1 MHHPIRTLAVVA
13 LLAATTRPAVAH
25 VDYFD
30 IGAGLFLDPNGL
42 SFDDGL
48 FNSYGWFE
56 GTKTTLGDSHDL
68 AGGRFYRFTL
78 ASAARVTITFT
89 DLNGEG
95 ALNPALSLYA
105 GLLPDEA
112 HDSASFDPLNP
123 SHFVPGPPPHS
134 VKDPSPVD
142 DGVTTDANGNV
153 SPFRDTVNIT
163 FTGQFDALGDWSM
176 ANASNDWAVIRYLTH
191 VGPNGSNSVS
201 LVEYLLAAGDYTIA
215 AGGGWDSEVL
225 SVSDLPGRLTFSAA
239 PVPLPGM
246 GMLFGGAVVAM
257 LGRRRRAD

>member
-1 MHHPIRTLAVVA
+1 MITFTKPLALAA
-13 LLAATTRPAVAH
+13 LLAASTQPALAH

-30 IGAGLFLDPNGL
+30 IGAGLFTDVNGV

-48 FNSYGWFE
+48 FNSYGWFD
-56 GTKTTLGDSHDL
+56 GTKSTLGDSHDL
-68 AGGRFYRFTL
+68 AGGRFYKFTL

-123 SHFVPGPPPHS
+123 SHFVPGPPPQS
-134 VKDPSPVD
+134 IKDPSPVD
-142 DGVTTDANGNV
+142 NGVTTDANGNV
-153 SPFRDTVNIT
+153 SPFRDTANIT

-176 ANASNDWAVIRYLTH
+176 ANASNEWAVVRYVTH
-191 VGPNGSNSVS
+191 VGPQGGNSVS
-201 LVEYLLAAGDYTIA
+201 LVEYLLGAGDYTLA
-215 AGGGWDSEVL
+215 AGGGWDSELL
-225 SVSDLPGRLTFSAA
+225 SVSDLPGRLTFTAA
-239 PVPLPGM
+239 PVPPPGM
-246 GMLFGGAVVAM
+246 GVLFGGALVAVA
-257 LGRRRRAD
+257 LRRRR